1 MVKNDWP
8 VIDRWWPERETW
20 SRSKY
25 GMFLL
30 SLFLLLGALPYG
42 LINRFSAWRGT
53 STYNFEI
60 SLDTSLP
67 FVPWMVIPYYSY
79 YLYFPLAAWVG
90 AAPGFRRHGL
100 LFFQRLIVAAWIA
113 FAMFLIFP
121 VEIELRAQAYG
132 AEGLFGLLMTALHE
146 ADTPYNAWP
155 SIHVLLS
162 ILVVFFIQFVEQA
175 NGRWTTLKG
184 VFAWTA
190 CGLLIAST
198 ALIKQHYLFDGVV
211 GTGLALGLWYGWI
224 RPALN

>member
-67 FVPWMVIPYYSY
+67 FVPWMVIPYY
-79 YLYFPLAAWVG
+79 
-90 AAPGFRRHGL
+90 
-100 LFFQRLIVAAWIA
+100 
-113 FAMFLIFP
+113 
-121 VEIELRAQAYG
+121 
-132 AEGLFGLLMTALHE
+132 
-146 ADTPYNAWP
+146 
-155 SIHVLLS
+155 
-162 ILVVFFIQFVEQA
+162 
-175 NGRWTTLKG
+175 
-184 VFAWTA
+184 
-190 CGLLIAST
+190 
-198 ALIKQHYLFDGVV
+198 
-211 GTGLALGLWYGWI
+211 
-224 RPALN
+224 